1 MILVCLIQK
10 IFMRMNIKKL
20 FALILLLRNSS
31 GQKCCNEVYISTGSD
46 KSLTLGSDIDGKHI
60 VFTWR

>member
-1 MILVCLIQK
+1 
-10 IFMRMNIKKL
+10 MNIKKL

-31 GQKCCNEVYISTGSD
+31 GQKCCKEVYISTGSD

-60 VFTWR
+60 VFTMR